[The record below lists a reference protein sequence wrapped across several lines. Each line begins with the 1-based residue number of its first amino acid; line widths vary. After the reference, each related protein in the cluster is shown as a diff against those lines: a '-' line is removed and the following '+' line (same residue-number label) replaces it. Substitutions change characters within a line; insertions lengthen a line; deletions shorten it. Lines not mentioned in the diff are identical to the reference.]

1 MIHRFSFRLWSW
13 LAAAAVMFG
22 LAGCET
28 PTTQR
33 YSVLPDN
40 NVALRAMNLPQTGV
54 RPFTSIATF
63 DANCRALGPL
73 QVADGIG
80 HVQYIQKAFEDELKL
95 AGLYSAATAKN
106 SIGGT
111 VRRLEFS
118 SSRGITGGSWLI
130 DISLSST
137 NGRHI
142 DVVEYY
148 EFQSGFVAND
158 ACKATADAYLRAVQ
172 NLIGKAL
179 KHPDFAA
186 LTR

>member
-1 MIHRFSFRLWSW
+1 MISNRARGATLR
-13 LAAAAVMFG
+13 AASLIVATLLV
-22 LAGCET
+22 GCET

-33 YSVLPDN
+33 YSVSADN
-40 NVALRAMNLPQTGV
+40 NVALRAMKMPPTGV
-54 RPFTSIATF
+54 RPFTSSANF
-63 DANCRALGPL
+63 DENCRALGPL

-95 AGLYSAATAKN
+95 AGIYSNTSPQY

-111 VRRLEFS
+111 VKKLEFS
-118 SSRGITGGSWLI
+118 SARGITGGSWLI
-130 DISLSST
+130 DISLNST
-137 NGRHI
+137 NGKTF

-158 ACKATADAYLRAVQ
+158 ACKATAEAYLRAVQ
-172 NLIGKAL
+172 NLIGKAIM
-179 KHPDFAA
+179 HPDFPA